1 MKALPGEFLSRMQ
14 AELKGDYAAFLES
27 YNNESVRG
35 LRANTLKGNADAI
48 AALCPVKLERVD
60 NTADGFRLTEA
71 WEGVGLSPVHMAGLI
86 YMQEPS
92 AMLTIAIADI
102 HPGMK
107 VLDMCAA
114 PGGKTGAAAARLNGQ
129 GLIVSNEIVPSRAK
143 ILEST
148 VERMG
153 IANAAVIS
161 RRPDEIAKAMP
172 EYFDRVI
179 VDAPCSGEGM
189 FRKDERAIEEW
200 SAEHVSSCANRQ
212 RLILES
218 SAQCV
223 AKDGMLIYSTCTFSR
238 EENED
243 NIEWFLKTHTDF
255 ELAEQRR
262 LYPHTFAGE
271 GHFAAVLRRKGG
283 SVRPYAPL
291 KLTPCKDKAYAEFIK
306 DTFTVPPKGTAYA
319 YQNGVNIISAELP
332 EAIAPMLRRSVGV
345 YAGELQKG
353 RFVPHHT
360 LVMAEHGGE
369 YARMLSLDESD
380 ARLAAYMRGEE
391 INCPE
396 AWRGYCAVAYRNH
409 PIGWGKA
416 VGGRM
421 KNHLPKGLRAW

>member
-1 MKALPGEFLSRMQ
+1 MKALPNEFLLRMQ
-14 AELKGDYAAFLES
+14 AELKEEYAAFLES
-27 YNNESVRG
+27 YNNECVRG
-35 LRANTLKGNADAI
+35 LRANTLKGNADETAV
-48 AALCPVKLERVD
+48 LCPVKLEKVD

-71 WEGVGLSPVHMAGLI
+71 WDGVGLSPIHMAGLI

-92 AMLTIAIADI
+92 AMLTVAIADI
-102 HPGMK
+102 QPGMK

-200 SAEHVSSCANRQ
+200 SAEHVSACANRQ

-262 LYPHTFAGE
+262 LYPHMFAGE
-271 GHFAAVLRRKGG
+271 GHFAAALRRKGG
-283 SVRPYAPL
+283 NTRQYAPL

-306 DTFTVPPKGTAYA
+306 DTFTVPPKGTAYE
-319 YQNGVNIISAELP
+319 YMNGVNIISAELP
-332 EAIAPMLRRSVGV
+332 VAIAPMLRRSVGV

-396 AWRGYCAVAYRNH
+396 AWRGYCAVAYCDH

-416 VGGRM
+416 VSGRL
-421 KNHLPKGLRAW
+421 KNHLPKGLRTW

>member
-1 MKALPGEFLSRMQ
+1 
-14 AELKGDYAAFLES
+14 
-27 YNNESVRG
+27 
-35 LRANTLKGNADAI
+35 
-48 AALCPVKLERVD
+48 
-60 NTADGFRLTEA
+60 
-71 WEGVGLSPVHMAGLI
+71 
-86 YMQEPS
+86 
-92 AMLTIAIADI
+92 
-102 HPGMK
+102 
-107 VLDMCAA
+107 
-114 PGGKTGAAAARLNGQ
+114 
-129 GLIVSNEIVPSRAK
+129 
-143 ILEST
+143 
-148 VERMG
+148 MG

-391 INCPE
+391 ITCPE

>member
-1 MKALPGEFLSRMQ
+1 MIRLPEKFIQRMSQTLSGDLEDFLASYDKPPVRGVR
-14 AELKGDYAAFLES
+14 ANLLKTSPEELKSLLTYKIERSKILEEGFVL
-27 YNNESVRG
+27 NES
-35 LRANTLKGNADAI
+35 
-48 AALCPVKLERVD
+48 
-60 NTADGFRLTEA
+60 ADGI
-71 WEGVGLSPVHMAGLI
+71 GNDPYHIAGLFYI
-86 YMQEPS
+86 QEPS
-92 AMLTIAIADI
+92 AMAPIAAAEIK
-102 HPGMK
+102 PGMR
-107 VLDMCAA
+107 VLDICAA
-114 PGGKTGAAAARLNGQ
+114 PGGKSGGIAARMHGE
-129 GLIVSNEIVPSRAK
+129 GLLVANEIVPSRAK
-143 ILEST
+143 ILGFT
-148 VERMG
+148 LERLG
-153 IANAAVIS
+153 VTNAAVTCAH
-161 RRPDEIAKAMP
+161 PDALCEALP

-189 FRKDERAIEEW
+189 FRKDEGAIAEWSEEHVISCAQRQRAILK
-200 SAEHVSSCANRQ
+200 SAYKALRPGG
-212 RLILES
+212 
-218 SAQCV
+218 
-223 AKDGMLIYSTCTFSR
+223 KLIYSTCTFSR

>member
-1 MKALPGEFLSRMQ
+1 MKALPNEFLLRMQ
-14 AELKGDYAAFLES
+14 AELGGGYAAFLQS
-27 YNNESVRG
+27 YDNECVRG
-35 LRANTLKGNADAI
+35 LRANTLKGDADEI
-48 AALCPVKLERVD
+48 AALCPVRLERVE

-71 WEGVGLSPVHMAGLI
+71 WNGAGLSPMHAAGLI

-92 AMLTIAIADI
+92 AMLAVAIADI
-102 HPGMK
+102 QQGMR

-129 GLIVSNEIVPSRAK
+129 GLMVSNEIVPNRAK

-153 IANAAVIS
+153 IANSAVIS
-161 RRPDEIAKAMP
+161 RRPDEIAKALP

-189 FRKDERAIEEW
+189 FRKDERAIAEW
-200 SAEHVSSCANRQ
+200 SGEHVAACANRQ

-223 AKDGMLIYSTCTFSR
+223 AGDGMLIYSTCTFSR
-238 EENED
+238 EENEK
-243 NIEWFLKTHTDF
+243 NVEWFLNTHCDF
-255 ELAEQRR
+255 ELVEQHR

-271 GHFAAVLRRKGG
+271 GHFAAALRRRGG
-283 SVRPYAPL
+283 NTRQYAPL
-291 KLTPCKDKAYAEFIK
+291 RLKACRDKAYADFID
-306 DTFTVPPKGTAYA
+306 DTFTVPPKGTAYE
-319 YQNGVNIISAELP
+319 YMNGVNIISAELP
-332 EAIAPMLRRSVGV
+332 DAIAPMLRRSAGI

-369 YARMLSLDESD
+369 YARMLSLDEGD
-380 ARLAAYMRGEE
+380 TRLAAYMRGEE
-391 INCPE
+391 IDCME
-396 AWRGYCAVAYRNH
+396 HWRGYCAVAYRAH

-421 KNHLPKGLRAW
+421 KNHIPKGLRTR